1 MLFNVGQLEMVNIN
15 KNNLEVVVM
24 DEVVVNL
31 VNINMN
37 IVEVV
42 FKNKKVLVLDMHDG
56 ENGNEFECDHQK
68 VQRTRLILIV
78 SNPITFVFV
87 WLLHLSYD

>member
-15 KNNLEVVVM
+15 KKNLEVVVM

-42 FKNKKVLVLDMHDG
+42 FMNEKVLILARHARW
-56 ENGNEFECDHQK
+56 ENGN
-68 VQRTRLILIV
+68 
-78 SNPITFVFV
+78 
-87 WLLHLSYD
+87 

>member
-15 KNNLEVVVM
+15 KNNLEVLVM

-31 VNINMN
+31 VNINRN

-42 FKNKKVLVLDMHDG
+42 FKKEKVLILDMHDG
-56 ENGNEFECDHQK
+56 KMEISFNA
-68 VQRTRLILIV
+68 
-78 SNPITFVFV
+78 ITKIFRE
-87 WLLHLSYD
+87 LG

>member
-1 MLFNVGQLEMVNIN
+1 MVNIN
-15 KNNLEVVVM
+15 KNNLEVLVM

-56 ENGNEFECDHQK
+56 ENGN
-68 VQRTRLILIV
+68 
-78 SNPITFVFV
+78 
-87 WLLHLSYD
+87 

>member
-1 MLFNVGQLEMVNIN
+1 MVNIN

-42 FKNKKVLVLDMHDG
+42 FMNEKVLILARHARW
-56 ENGNEFECDHQK
+56 ENGN
-68 VQRTRLILIV
+68 
-78 SNPITFVFV
+78 
-87 WLLHLSYD
+87 

>member
-15 KNNLEVVVM
+15 KNNLEVLVM

-37 IVEVV
+37 INIVKVV
-42 FKNKKVLVLDMHDG
+42 FKNEKVLILDMHDG
-56 ENGNEFECDHQK
+56 ENGN
-68 VQRTRLILIV
+68 
-78 SNPITFVFV
+78 
-87 WLLHLSYD
+87 

>member
-15 KNNLEVVVM
+15 KNNLEVLVM

-42 FKNKKVLVLDMHDG
+42 FMNEKVFILARHARW
-56 ENGNEFECDHQK
+56 ENGN
-68 VQRTRLILIV
+68 
-78 SNPITFVFV
+78 
-87 WLLHLSYD
+87 

>member
-15 KNNLEVVVM
+15 KNNLEVLVM

-37 IVEVV
+37 IVEVG
-42 FKNKKVLVLDMHDG
+42 FKNEKVLILNMHDG
-56 ENGNEFECDHQK
+56 ENGN
-68 VQRTRLILIV
+68 
-78 SNPITFVFV
+78 
-87 WLLHLSYD
+87 